1 MVEWNRL
8 AEVCLIKFIL
18 EHTRVRLAECVN
30 PIAINTNESNMI
42 KQPAQHPSETA
53 IEPEV
58 VEPPSNAI
66 KIAPTTK
73 VTTPDMRK
81 IRYYFPTGD
90 GVLMRTCT
98 LSSQ

>member
-1 MVEWNRL
+1 
-8 AEVCLIKFIL
+8 
-18 EHTRVRLAECVN
+18 
-30 PIAINTNESNMI
+30 MI
-42 KQPAQHPSETA
+42 KQPAQQPSETA

-73 VTTPDMRK
+73 VTTPDIRK
-81 IRYYFPTGD
+81 IRYCFPTGG

-98 LSSQ
+98 LSSSDEYHIYFGRNLNTSRY